1 MGPILGRVAS
11 AWKSLPRSIRR
22 RQQMKG
28 MSHRGLLL
36 APDRC
41 GRRQAPAASG
51 GVHRRPVGLEPVPG
65 CGRSAVPVRRP
76 ASRPCRPG
84 PEPVPTTTVG
94 WRLVDLAG
102 CKLMYEQRRP
112 AKAGWP
118 PRASGAG
125 VGSRWQDVRR
135 GRAGRV
141 VLWGR
146 TSRCRWRRWSYRPW
160 AATRAGSGA
169 GGRCLRHRAALSGRR
184 VPAGQDSDG
193 AGSRGRRRGR
203 RGGSAVGGI
212 GPGARVAVF
221 YYLFCR
227 HCRWCRAGLQHL
239 CAAFGPIRVH
249 VRRWFAQYVTVCCGA
264 AVCTV
269 AEPRPEIWGSYASS
283 RATSGPSTIGV
294 TPGTPSK
301 RSTTPTAC

>member
-1 MGPILGRVAS
+1 
-11 AWKSLPRSIRR
+11 
-22 RQQMKG
+22 

-146 TSRCRWRRWSYRPW
+146 TSRCRWRRWSYRPGQRRGRVRVR
-160 AATRAGSGA
+160 AAGVCGTELHFLDGVYPPAKIPMVLVTRSPARSSRRQRRRRHRTGRA
-169 GGRCLRHRAALSGRR
+169 GGRVLLPVLPSLPLVPGGTAASVRGLRAYSRSCPTVVRPICHRVL
-184 VPAGQDSDG
+184 
-193 AGSRGRRRGR
+193 RRRCVHGGR
-203 RGGSAVGGI
+203 AQTRDLGFVCFE
-212 GPGARVAVF
+212 PGDIWTEHYWRDPWYSIKEVHDSNGM
-221 YYLFCR
+221 LK
-227 HCRWCRAGLQHL
+227 GL
-239 CAAFGPIRVH
+239 
-249 VRRWFAQYVTVCCGA
+249 VC
-264 AVCTV
+264 
-269 AEPRPEIWGSYASS
+269 
-283 RATSGPSTIGV
+283 
-294 TPGTPSK
+294 
-301 RSTTPTAC
+301 